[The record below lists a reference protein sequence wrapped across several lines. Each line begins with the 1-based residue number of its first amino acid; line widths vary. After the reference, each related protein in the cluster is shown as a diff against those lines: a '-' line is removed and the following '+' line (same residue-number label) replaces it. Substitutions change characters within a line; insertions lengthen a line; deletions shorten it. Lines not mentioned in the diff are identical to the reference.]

1 MSDLAFPGHLT
12 QDDPDLTARHR
23 EVFVSL
29 VALHRATARPVGSE
43 TLSHHAA
50 VRLSP
55 ASIRGALGELEAMG
69 LLERH
74 HSSSGRQPS
83 ARGFEYFVRALSLPQ
98 ELPTSLVEEIR
109 LRLARSAHD
118 VEALLDEA
126 SRLLSSI
133 THQLGLAV
141 ASTLEGELLDRIDLE
156 ALGERR
162 VLMVLNLA
170 GGAASSLVLE
180 LESPLEHDE
189 LDEVQSVL
197 RDRVVGLSLSEVR
210 QRFASDPELV
220 HRSAVRLVTRAAAEH
235 WAHAVATP
243 LFSSGTMH
251 IAEQPEF
258 ASAEQLGPILRAVET
273 GSPLDRLMIASVE
286 GHAGVRVGL
295 DARSGLA
302 GCSLVSYALPG
313 SVRAAVGV
321 LGPVRMNY
329 SYALAVVDHV
339 GAQVAELLQS

>member
-1 MSDLAFPGHLT
+1 MTDLAFPGHLT

-43 TLSHHAA
+43 TLAHHAA

-74 HSSSGRQPS
+74 YSSSGRQPS

-98 ELPTSLVEEIR
+98 ELPTSLAEEIR

-141 ASTLEGELLDRIDLE
+141 ASTLEGELLDRLDLE
-156 ALGERR
+156 ALG
-162 VLMVLNLA
+162 
-170 GGAASSLVLE
+170 GAACSWCSTW
-180 LESPLEHDE
+180 
-189 LDEVQSVL
+189 
-197 RDRVVGLSLSEVR
+197 
-210 QRFASDPELV
+210 PEA
-220 HRSAVRLVTRAAAEH
+220 RRAASC
-235 WAHAVATP
+235 
-243 LFSSGTMH
+243 SS
-251 IAEQPEF
+251 
-258 ASAEQLGPILRAVET
+258 S
-273 GSPLDRLMIASVE
+273 SPLDTTSWT
-286 GHAGVRVGL
+286 
-295 DARSGLA
+295 RSNPCSATGSW
-302 GCSLVSYALPG
+302 GCRCPRFVNG
-313 SVRAAVGV
+313 SRRIRSSCIEAPCVW
-321 LGPVRMNY
+321 
-329 SYALAVVDHV
+329 
-339 GAQVAELLQS
+339 